1 MATNTY
7 QRAAGAVS
15 AEVDGETVV
24 LSPTD
29 MRYHGL
35 NDTAAAIWEDLEEP
49 RTVDGLV
56 ATLGERY
63 EVDPATCRRDV
74 EACLTTLVEYGA
86 LEVIES

>member
-7 QRAAGAVS
+7 QRAPGAVS

-35 NDTAAAIWEDLEEP
+35 NETAAAIWEHLEQP
-49 RTVDGLV
+49 QTVDGLV
-56 ATLGERY
+56 GALCERY
-63 EVDPATCRRDV
+63 EVDADTCRREV
-74 EACLTTLVEYGA
+74 EACLITLVDYGA
-86 LEVIES
+86 LEVGGN